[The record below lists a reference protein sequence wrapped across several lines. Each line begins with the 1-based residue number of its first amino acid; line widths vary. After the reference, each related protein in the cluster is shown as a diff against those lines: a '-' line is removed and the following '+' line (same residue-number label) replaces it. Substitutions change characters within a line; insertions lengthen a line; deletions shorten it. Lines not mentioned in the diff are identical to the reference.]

1 MHINIFVVIII
12 LTVFYMATV
21 KRITSLING
30 FLVQSLFI
38 SLYVFSEGVLTKNME
53 LYSVAFILFLLKV
66 IVIPLTL
73 RQLVKNI
80 KADENAGLLISP
92 VISLIFAAI
101 LAGFSYEF
109 ADKIM
114 PLQGKHLIGA
124 FSISLFITLVGMFLM
139 IFRKKAISQII
150 GLLVMENGLFLLAAA
165 IANGLPFFIEIT
177 IFFDI
182 LVSVMI
188 LGVFVYRIN
197 TLFTHI
203 DTNKLTRLKG

>member
-1 MHINIFVVIII
+1 MHIINIFAIII
-12 LTVFYMATV
+12 IFTVFYMATV

-66 IVIPLTL
+66 IVIPLIL
-73 RQLVKNI
+73 KQLIKNI
-80 KADENAGLLISP
+80 K
-92 VISLIFAAI
+92 
-101 LAGFSYEF
+101 
-109 ADKIM
+109 
-114 PLQGKHLIGA
+114 GA